1 MRNYRKVILQYAITT
16 VAAGLVSLLALH
28 LRDFW
33 SATELVD
40 KYKYLAD
47 AFTIPGVL
55 LIMISALIWIS
66 STGFFDGIAYAAT
79 RVGGMLIP
87 FYKKG
92 KEHQTYY
99 DYKMSKKDKAPHGYS
114 FLFFVGLAFMVVSIV
129 FVVLFESV
137 YVPMV

>member
-1 MRNYRKVILQYAITT
+1 MRNYRKVILKYVITTT
-16 VAAGLVSLLALH
+16 VAGLISLLVLF

-33 SATELVD
+33 NTTELVD
-40 KYKYLAD
+40 KYRYLAD

-55 LIMISALIWIS
+55 LIMIAALIWIS
-66 STGFFDGIAYAAT
+66 STGFFDGLAYAIT
-79 RVGGMLIP
+79 RAGGMLIP

-92 KEHQTYY
+92 REHLTYY
-99 DYKMSKKDKAPHGYS
+99 DYKMSKKDKVPHGYS